1 MSTNKHIEEVIDN
14 WATWLADADNK
25 QDGFITDHTNSMALR
40 DGTNYHQWQPNR
52 YWNGA
57 AWVYYDVTY
66 DDITANGILYA
77 AEYIHH
83 LGDTGANTYLRFEE
97 DKITLACGGVDMIE
111 MVEDTAD
118 YVKINTNLGIG
129 TVPSFLV
136 HIQDV
141 TQHTVPGAATALMIG
156 GNSGGTS
163 VGDCLALSFKTW
175 NGFTHAHASI
185 GVITTNSYSS
195 EQADLY
201 FATKAGT
208 GDTNPVVRVTI
219 PAAGGLNV
227 QQLAEDTSLGL
238 YTYSDTVTHA
248 PYLKFYKSHQD
259 TVGNTKTIDTDV
271 IGALQWYG
279 VDSGGNPD
287 LGASIV
293 VTQVGA
299 AVTKVPCKMGFSTS
313 TDSATNVAMTID
325 AAQRVGIG
333 IGTPD
338 TLVHIWS
345 ATAGTVAA
353 ATDALLCIENS
364 GDAFISLLGGT
375 ANDVGIIAGD
385 SGDND
390 IGSIKYSHAANTWTI
405 VAGAANILTI
415 ASIYAKFNV
424 DVFLP
429 DSIYLK
435 FGDTIADPRA
445 YLFAETIVGPGD
457 TLHINSDSMILLE
470 SGAGVIVTIQS
481 SSVTFGGPADVDVLF
496 YKGTATPAFTFDH
509 GLGQFHAEDNCPS
522 SWGNTAAAPDGKIY
536 SDGTNLRVNGLPPS
550 SGTNVNDWYVD
561 NMGYVRVKLS

>member
-1 MSTNKHIEEVIDN
+1 MSTNKHIDEVIDN

-25 QDGFITDHTNSMALR
+25 QDGFITDHTNSMALSI
-40 DGTNYHQWQPNR
+40 GTDKHEWQPNR

-83 LGDTGANTYLRFEE
+83 LGDTGADTYLRFEE
-97 DKITLACGGVDMIE
+97 DKITLACGGVDMVELI
-111 MVEDTAD
+111 EDTAD

-129 TVPSFLV
+129 TVPNYFV
-136 HIQDV
+136 HAQKD
-141 TQHTVPGAATALMIG
+141 Q
-156 GNSGGTS
+156 N
-163 VGDCLALSFKTW
+163 
-175 NGFTHAHASI
+175 ASTI
-185 GVITTNSYSS
+185 IVLQNTNNHTNSYVQVAAVSNGVNELNLFVGS
-195 EQADLY
+195 TLNTALDG
-201 FATKAGT
+201 FAAGT
-208 GDTNPVVRVTI
+208 LGAGKGILFSRNVNGFLINNYVNTPLYLATNNVVRTTWT
-219 PAAGGLNV
+219 AAGL
-227 QQLAEDTSLGL
+227 T
-238 YTYSDTVTHA
+238 
-248 PYLKFYKSHQD
+248 
-259 TVGNTKTIDTDV
+259 
-271 IGALQWYG
+271 
-279 VDSGGNPD
+279 
-287 LGASIV
+287 
-293 VTQVGA
+293 
-299 AVTKVPCKMGFSTS
+299 GF
-313 TDSATNVAMTID
+313 
-325 AAQRVGIG
+325 GIQ
-333 IGTPD
+333 TPD

-496 YKGTATPAFTFDH
+496 YKGAATPAFTFDH

>member
-1 MSTNKHIEEVIDN
+1 
-14 WATWLADADNK
+14 
-25 QDGFITDHTNSMALR
+25 
-40 DGTNYHQWQPNR
+40 
-52 YWNGA
+52 
-57 AWVYYDVTY
+57 VTY

-83 LGDTGANTYLRFEE
+83 LGDTGADTYLRFEE

-118 YVKINTNLGIG
+118 YVKINVNTGWG
-129 TVPSFLV
+129 TVPSYFL
-136 HIQDV
+136 HAKKDQN
-141 TQHTVPGAATALMIG
+141 AATVFLIENTNNNAAAYAQIAI
-156 GNSGGTS
+156 NSNGANSLSFYASSTLNAGLNSEAAGLTS
-163 VGDCLALSFKTW
+163 VGKIMICASSVNGMLINSTSNTPLYLA
-175 NGFTHAHASI
+175 
-185 GVITTNSYSS
+185 TN
-195 EQADLY
+195 
-201 FATKAGT
+201 
-208 GDTNPVVRVTI
+208 NVVRTTWT
-219 PAAGGLNV
+219 AAG
-227 QQLAEDTSLGL
+227 LAG
-238 YTYSDTVTHA
+238 
-248 PYLKFYKSHQD
+248 
-259 TVGNTKTIDTDV
+259 
-271 IGALQWYG
+271 YG
-279 VDSGGNPD
+279 
-287 LGASIV
+287 I
-293 VTQVGA
+293 Q
-299 AVTKVPCKMGFSTS
+299 
-313 TDSATNVAMTID
+313 
-325 AAQRVGIG
+325 
-333 IGTPD
+333 TPD

-496 YKGTATPAFTFDH
+496 YKGAATPAFTFDH